1 MLSVQDITIILHK
14 IYNTGGFWVLN
25 SILSSPRVGVLEQA
39 LSASSLRQ
47 QTISNNIANV
57 NTPNFKKSEVVFEDL
72 LQDAMDNKK
81 LQMVKTNSQHLSTTQ
96 KGKIPTP
103 TVNVVDQTSFRTD
116 GSNVDVDIEMANLAK
131 NNIYYN
137 AVVQQLGNYFTG
149 IKSAIKEGR

>member
-1 MLSVQDITIILHK
+1 MHSVQDITIILHK

-81 LQMVKTNSQHLSTTQ
+81 LQMVKTNSQHLSTQ
-96 KGKIPTP
+96 KGNIPTP
-103 TVNVVDQTSFRTD
+103 SVNVVDQTSFRTD
-116 GSNVDVDIEMANLAK
+116 GSNVDIDIEMANLAK

-137 AVVQQLGNYFTG
+137 AVVQQLGSYFTG
-149 IKSAIKEGR
+149 IKSVIKEGR